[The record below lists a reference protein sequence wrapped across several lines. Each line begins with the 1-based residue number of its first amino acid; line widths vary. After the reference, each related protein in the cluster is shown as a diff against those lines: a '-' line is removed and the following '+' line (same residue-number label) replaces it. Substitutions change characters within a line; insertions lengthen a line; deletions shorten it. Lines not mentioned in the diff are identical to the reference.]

1 MTTANGYDRRAFL
14 RAGVGAAAAGASAGA
29 AATGV
34 AGAQDGNESSGN
46 QSGSDQS
53 DGNQSGGNESGGD
66 GGPGGQPGAEGSS
79 IDGGSL
85 LLFLVAAL
93 VAFVSPLG
101 LAVLLFARRGG
112 DEGDRG
118 QGRGGGRKYGD

>member
-46 QSGSDQS
+46 QSG
-53 DGNQSGGNESGGD
+53 GNESGGD
-66 GGPGGQPGAEGSS
+66 GGPG
-79 IDGGSL
+79 
-85 LLFLVAAL
+85 
-93 VAFVSPLG
+93 FVSPLG

>member
-34 AGAQDGNESSGN
+34 AGAQDGNESS
-46 QSGSDQS
+46 
-53 DGNQSGGNESGGD
+53 GNQSGGNESGGD